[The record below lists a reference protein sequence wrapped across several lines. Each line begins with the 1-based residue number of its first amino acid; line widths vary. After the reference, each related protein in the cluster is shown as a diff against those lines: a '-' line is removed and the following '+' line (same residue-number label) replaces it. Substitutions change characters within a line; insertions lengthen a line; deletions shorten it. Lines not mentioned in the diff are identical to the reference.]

1 MNYLFGIQ
9 GRIGRLQ
16 WWGGQAIN
24 WAILVVAF
32 GLSGASVAGLDRE
45 EMRAYVDQNLV
56 SILATMLAVS
66 VLGFWINVAITVK
79 RYHDRDKSGAW
90 FFIAFVPFIGG
101 LWQLIEC
108 GFLAGTSYSNNYGP
122 RGGSDGSSD
131 FADARLD
138 GARLGS
144 IDAASEALKRQRTE
158 WRQQGQAGPIV
169 RTRSEPQ
176 PLGRSQPVGFGKRG
190 R

>member
-1 MNYLFGIQ
+1 MTYLFGIQ

-24 WAILVVAF
+24 WGILVVAF

-45 EMRAYVDQNLV
+45 QIRAYVDQNML

-66 VLGFWINVAITVK
+66 VLCFWINVATTVK

-122 RGGSDGSSD
+122 RGGSDGYGD
-131 FADARLD
+131 FADAGLD
-138 GARLGS
+138 GARLSS
-144 IDAASEALKRQRTE
+144 IDAAIEALKRERTDG
-158 WRQQGQAGPIV
+158 RQQAQAAPIV
-169 RTRSEPQ
+169 RTRREPQ
-176 PLGRSQPVGFGKRG
+176 PLGRSQSAGFGKRG